1 MNTTLILSA
10 EMIVNGIFIL
20 ANFWLLVSI
29 WGLRKKGEAYY
40 ATAKNN
46 LEESMRLL
54 ELSRRT
60 KYEPKPTTNGHR
72 ASD

>member
-20 ANFWLLVSI
+20 ANFGLLVSI
-29 WGLRKKGEAYY
+29 WRLRKKAHTHY
-40 ATAKNN
+40 ATTKKN

-54 ELSRRT
+54 ELSQI
-60 KYEPKPTTNGHR
+60 KKNSEPNPIR
-72 ASD
+72 